1 MGSGVSAY
9 KGTDGSEADACEA
22 ALMEALKLRD
32 GLKRSS
38 TVGLS
43 GELGSL
49 LLSRDVLRA
58 GGTRAGSGSA
68 YSQKRRRQ
76 MLSRLRSSRVLA
88 EALSE
93 KRAGRALCGGEEALF
108 KRMRGLSDGA
118 AMALAPRCET
128 GHLVAGDEAALAH

>member
-1 MGSGVSAY
+1 MGGGVSAY
-9 KGTDGSEADACEA
+9 ARTDGSGADELRK
-22 ALMEALKLRD
+22 ALDKALQLRN
-32 GLKRSS
+32 GLKRSP
-38 TVGLS
+38 TVGSS

-49 LLSRDVLRA
+49 LLNRDVLRA
-58 GGTRAGSGSA
+58 GRTRAGSGSA

-128 GHLVAGDEAALAH
+128 GHLSLIHI